1 MTAAAPGAPSADCLE
16 SSSSASTARLSA
28 KGTSMLSHFARHSA
42 KMLTQTR
49 IFPFQS
55 PVGQT

>member
-1 MTAAAPGAPSADCLE
+1 ML
-16 SSSSASTARLSA
+16 ARLSA
-28 KGTSMLSHFARHSA
+28 NGTRMLSHFARHSA